1 VGRGSLVARS
11 TIETALR
18 NIIEKMHRN
27 ARLYSDGTRIV
38 DLSAR
43 SIYRARARARD
54 MRISRAAH
62 VGDRARRSPDALRT
76 RARARGDNAA
86 GDIVIAR

>member
-43 SIYRARARARD
+43 SIYRARD